1 MTRDLKTGCLNGV
14 LTAVMA
20 SAVLSLAAGAAAAQ
34 AAHAPCFS
42 ITQWHGWK
50 APSPDVLYLRVNGHD
65 VYRADLSAGSPQLQW
80 SDAHLIS
87 QTQGQDS
94 VCSPSDLHLAVA
106 NINGYREPLVVSK
119 LTKLTPDEVAAIPEK
134 FRPH

>member
-1 MTRDLKTGCLNGV
+1 MNRHFKTGRLNGA
-14 LTAVMA
+14 LIAAMA
-20 SAVLSLAAGAAAAQ
+20 GAVLSLAAGAAEAQ
-34 AAHAPCFS
+34 THTPCFS

-50 APSPDVLYLRVNGHD
+50 APSPDVLYLKVNMHD

-87 QTQGQDS
+87 LVQGQES

-106 NINGYREPLVVSK
+106 GMNGYREPLVVSK
-119 LTKLTPDEVAAIPEK
+119 LTRLTPDEVAAIPEK